1 MNPVGCQVVRIEKI
15 KTLAGLRAREAH
27 NARTKTVANA
37 NPALLAQNRNLRP
50 DQPDSICAA
59 FDKVLTAI
67 GRPKLRKNG
76 VIALEYFVGMTPEAV
91 GHIDADRWI
100 AESLRFMENRHG
112 QANVISARA
121 HFDEKTPHMHF
132 IVVPVAAGKVNAR
145 RYLSGKASLYALHTS
160 YNKQVGSQ
168 FGLLRDRDPTKG
180 RRHLPPAKL
189 REATAE
195 VMREASKLLSAFEN
209 AAKAARVPLAVEEP
223 GVRDL
228 LTAEA
233 RRAYLDR
240 VLSDARSKIE
250 SALQQALA
258 KAKPQVEAWTATVAN
273 SRLQQEE
280 LRAMKATRTEAAR
293 DVPLSLVAE
302 QYFQTPGQKEGSS
315 DVWEAPDHKLV
326 ITGAKFYDHKP
337 SQQTGGGGAIDLVM
351 HLWGVR
357 FGTALEIIEGLAP
370 GLSRGAAQVF
380 ALTHSKSVTPRRED
394 FATLRERW
402 AKAAPDKLQN
412 AVRYLTEV
420 RGIPA
425 AVVEAVIDRGDL
437 WANRHGSCVFAHRDR
452 DRVIRGCTVRE
463 SNFAPKQKP
472 FKQTIG
478 DKVSAW
484 FSAGG
489 DWRSRELVLVE
500 SPIDALSFA
509 GLRHSPD
516 AQVISTA
523 GSADV
528 SQLIE
533 AAQSEGRR
541 ICLGFDADE
550 AGARFAQRVAA
561 LCASVPKTFT
571 PLGKDWNE
579 ELLLRREFDLIEQ
592 RRRVQIRQIRKR
604 LQAEQHLQISNPI
617 TEHENTID
625 PNHRPEEQTN
635 RY

>member
-1 MNPVGCQVVRIEKI
+1 MNTVGCQIVRIEKV

-50 DQPDSICAA
+50 DQPESICAA

-76 VIALEYFVGMTPEAV
+76 VIAFEYYVGITPEAV
-91 GHIDADRWI
+91 GHIDLDRWI
-100 AESLRFMENRHG
+100 AKSLRFIEDRHG
-112 QANVISARA
+112 AATVISAHA
-121 HFDEKTPHMHF
+121 HLDEKTPHMHY

-145 RYLSGKASLYALHTS
+145 RYVSGKASLIALQTS
-160 YNKQVGSQ
+160 YHKQVGEQ
-168 FGLLRDRDPTKG
+168 CGLLRDSAGAHG
-180 RRHLPPAKL
+180 RRHIPPSEL
-189 REATAE
+189 RAATAE
-195 VMREASKLLSAFEN
+195 VKREARQLLGAFEN
-209 AAKAARVPLAVEEP
+209 AAKAARIPLAVEEP

-240 VLSDARSKIE
+240 VISDARSKIE

-258 KAKPQVEAWTATVAN
+258 KAKPQVEAWTATVAD

-302 QYFQTPGQKEGSS
+302 QYFQTLGRKEGASE
-315 DVWEAPDHKLV
+315 VWEAPDHKLV

-351 HLWGVR
+351 HLWGVT

-402 AKAAPDKLQN
+402 AKATPDKLEN

-425 AVVEAVIDRGDL
+425 TVVQAVVDRGDL

-452 DRVIRGCTVRE
+452 DRVIRGCTVRG
-463 SNFAPKQKP
+463 SDFTPQPNA
-472 FKQTIG
+472 FKQTLG
-478 DKVSAW
+478 DKASAW
-484 FSAGG
+484 FSVGG
-489 DWRSRELVLVE
+489 GWSAPEAVLVE
-500 SPIDALSFA
+500 SPIDALSLA
-509 GLRHSPD
+509 SLGHKPG
-516 AQVISTA
+516 AQIISTA
-523 GSADV
+523 GAADLSCV
-528 SQLIE
+528 IDSVQRE
-533 AAQSEGRR
+533 RR
-541 ICLGFDADE
+541 KLWLGFDNDD
-550 AGARFAQRVAA
+550 AGRRFAQQASA
-561 LCASVPKTFT
+561 LCTSVPGVCT

-579 ELLLRREFDLIEQ
+579 ELLVRREFDLIESL
-592 RRRVQIRQIRKR
+592 RRKQIRKIRQR
-604 LQAEQHLQISNPI
+604 LQAEQRLQISNPI

-625 PNHRPEEQTN
+625 PNHRHEEQTN